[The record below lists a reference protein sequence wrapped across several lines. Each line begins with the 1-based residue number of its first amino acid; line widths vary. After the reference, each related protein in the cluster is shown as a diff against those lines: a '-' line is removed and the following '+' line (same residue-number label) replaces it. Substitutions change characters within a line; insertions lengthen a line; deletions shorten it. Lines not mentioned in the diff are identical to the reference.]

1 MHSQAVRS
9 THSYAGST
17 RVRLRRIVVIGLT
30 RSTKQW
36 QTFYIKKNIKRLICD
51 LKTYVPICQHFK
63 TTEKPQFKYEKIK
76 VIFKHYIYHFCK
88 IYKHSV
94 VLSYLYEV
102 RFIYIT
108 DTGMWIS
115 RRQYCMNCIYTLYIT
130 VFSLVPSKRI
140 SCHPPTHLPINPP
153 THQPTHQPSTHPSV
167 PAWPLAIAG
176 SISGMCLINQIKHGT
191 CMAHKTSQ
199 ESQAA

>member
-1 MHSQAVRS
+1 MLALL
-9 THSYAGST
+9 
-17 RVRLRRIVVIGLT
+17 VRLRRIVVIGLT

-36 QTFYIKKNIKRLICD
+36 QTFYIKKIKRLICD

-76 VIFKHYIYHFCK
+76 VIFKHYIDHFCK

-130 VFSLVPSKRI
+130 VFSLVPPKRI
-140 SCHPPTHLPINPP
+140 SCHPPTHLPTNPP
-153 THQPTHQPSTHPSV
+153 THQSTYTSTHPPTIHPSIRPRLAARYRRFNFRYV
-167 PAWPLAIAG
+167 PYKSNKTWNMHGSQDVPGIAG
-176 SISGMCLINQIKHGT
+176 GIK
-191 CMAHKTSQ
+191 
-199 ESQAA
+199 